1 MTKKAPK
8 AAAKAPTKPA
18 AKAKAAVV
26 APPPAAGVVDKIG
39 KAQLVADLQ
48 VRTDLSKAAAQQM
61 LSDML
66 AVIVEAVQA
75 GQTVN
80 LPGLGTLSVKA
91 TAARTG
97 VNPSTGAKL
106 QIPAGKK
113 VSFKPSATL
122 KEAIKTS

>member
-18 AKAKAAVV
+18 SAIV
-26 APPPAAGVVDKIG
+26 APPAAEVVDKIG
-39 KAQLVADLQ
+39 KTQLVAALQ
-48 VRTDLSKAAAQQM
+48 GRTDLSKAAAQQT

-66 AVIVEAVQA
+66 EVIVEAVQA

-80 LPGLGTLSVKA
+80 LPGLGTLSVKT

-122 KEAIKTS
+122 KDAVKAS

>member
-18 AKAKAAVV
+18 AKAKSAVV
-26 APPPAAGVVDKIG
+26 APPVAAVVEKIG
-39 KAQLVADLQ
+39 KAQLVAELQ
-48 VRTDLSKAAAQQM
+48 VRTELSKSAAQQM

-66 AVIVEAVQA
+66 EVIVEAVQA

-80 LPGLGTLSVKA
+80 LPGLGTLSVKT

>member
-18 AKAKAAVV
+18 AKAKEAVV
-26 APPPAAGVVDKIG
+26 APPAAEVVDKIG
-39 KAQLVADLQ
+39 KAQLVVALQ
-48 VRTDLSKAAAQQM
+48 ARTELSKAAAQQM

-66 AVIVEAVQA
+66 EIIVEAVQA

-80 LPGLGTLSVKA
+80 LPGLGTLSVKT
-91 TAARTG
+91 TAARMG

-122 KEAIKTS
+122 KEEVKAS

>member
-1 MTKKAPK
+1 MTKKSPK
-8 AAAKAPTKPA
+8 AAAKPPTKPA
-18 AKAKAAVV
+18 AKSASAVV
-26 APPPAAGVVDKIG
+26 APSPAAEVVEKIG
-39 KAQLVADLQ
+39 KAQLVAELQ

-66 AVIVEAVQA
+66 KVIVEAVQA